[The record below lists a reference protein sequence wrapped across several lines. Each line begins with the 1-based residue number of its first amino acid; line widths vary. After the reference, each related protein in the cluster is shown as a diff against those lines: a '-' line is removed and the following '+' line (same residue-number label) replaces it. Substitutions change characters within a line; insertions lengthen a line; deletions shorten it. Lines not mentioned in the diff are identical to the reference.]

1 MFLLRKI
8 QKIAI
13 GWQKTNMVVLLL
25 FCSIGISAQTQSNAL
40 PKPSENQLRWQDM
53 EMYAFIHYSLN
64 TYTDQEWGFGNE
76 DPKLFN
82 PSSLDCR
89 QWARVCKQAG
99 MRGIIF
105 TAKHHCGFCMWPSAF
120 TEYSVKNSPWKN
132 GKGDVVR
139 ELADA
144 CREEGLKFAVYLSP
158 WDRNHPEYG
167 KPAYVTYFRNQL
179 RELLTNYGD
188 IFEVWFDGANGGDGW
203 YGGANETRRIDGKT
217 YYGWAE
223 TFRMIRELQPK
234 AVIWNDGGDR
244 GDLRWVGTEAGN
256 VGETNWSMMPGKGD
270 TPWHM
275 LHYGV
280 EDGDV
285 WCPGET
291 NTSIRPGWFYHET
304 ENEHVKSLSKL
315 MDTYYKSVG
324 RNSTLLLNFPIAP
337 NGRIHPNDSLRG
349 IAFKKMIDE
358 VFETDLVKKAKKK
371 THGNV
376 TLIEFQKPTPFN
388 RFVVEEDIRQGQR
401 VKKFSLEAFV
411 DGKWQPLKDALVEGS
426 DGLTTI
432 GHRRIICFP
441 TVNAT
446 KLRFTVTDSKSVPII
461 KRTSVYLA
469 PELTGD
475 IPDSGEK
482 RSSNLHYFFSN
493 PRQMMIDWDTEQTI
507 SAFRYLPSQNTKE
520 GTVTHYTL
528 WASTD
533 WTNWTKLASG
543 EFSNIVN
550 NPIWQTIKFPATKA
564 RILKFDADRLASG
577 ERMAFDDFEVV
588 VGEPLGFR
596 NPVLPGFHADP
607 SVCRAGNDFYL
618 VNSTFQYFPGVP
630 VFHSKDLVNWEQVGN
645 CLTRP
650 SQVDLK
656 GTDGNN
662 GIYAPTIRYNNGRFY
677 MVTTVFPSRR
687 HFYVWTDNP
696 AGEWSEPVV
705 IDFAVGSC
713 DPTLYF
719 EDDKC
724 YFLWK
729 EGDIKICEIDVKTG
743 RQLGEI
749 HHLGT
754 GLGGRYP
761 EGPHIYKKDGYY
773 YLLLAEGGT
782 EHGHHVN
789 ILRSKNLFGPYQPN
803 PDNPIL
809 SHFNMK
815 MQNSQI
821 QGLGHADLV
830 QAPDSSWWM
839 ICLGYRTSGYLQHV
853 MGRETMLAPV
863 RWEQG
868 GWPVVNGDGTLQTD
882 MKCNTLPLV
891 AMMKDPVRE
900 EFDYIKRNAPK
911 DSYHSLGLPMGW
923 MSLCN
928 PDHSRYSLTE
938 RKGWLRLRPSTTGLS
953 ETASP
958 TFIARRQ
965 TELNFTATAL
975 FDLSHLSEG
984 MQAGITAYAAPLNH
998 YDVVAEKRNE
1008 QIIIKSNVRL
1018 GQTSHSEKEFALS
1031 GSRAYLRITSDKDFY
1046 YLQASSDGKNF
1057 VELAKME
1064 YRFLSTETIG
1074 GFTGVML
1081 GLFAQC
1087 GNETSGGYADVDWFE
1102 YLIQ

>member
-1 MFLLRKI
+1 MTMKR
-8 QKIAI
+8 IAVI
-13 GWQKTNMVVLLL
+13 IMMVSA
-25 FCSIGISAQTQSNAL
+25 CITMRAQTRYAPFRPL
-40 PKPSENQLRWQDM
+40 PNENQLRWQDM

-82 PSSLDCR
+82 PSDLDCR
-89 QWARVCKQAG
+89 QWVRVCKQAG
-99 MRGIIF
+99 MKGIIF
-105 TAKHHCGFCMWPSAF
+105 TAKHHCGFCMWPSAY
-120 TEYSVKNSPWKN
+120 TEYSVKNTPWKN

-158 WDRNHPEYG
+158 WDRNHKDYGRPE
-167 KPAYVTYFRNQL
+167 YVTYFRNQL
-179 RELLTNYGD
+179 RELLTNYGE

-203 YGGANETRRIDGKT
+203 YGGANETRKIDGKT

-256 VGETNWSMMPGKGD
+256 VGETNWSLMPSKGD

-358 VFETDLVKKAKKK
+358 VFKTDLAEKAK
-371 THGNV
+371 
-376 TLIEFQKPTPFN
+376 IETKASETIIDFGKPTVFN
-388 RFVVEEDIRQGQR
+388 RFLAEEDIALGQR
-401 VKKFSLEAFV
+401 VKKFTLEALV
-411 DGKWQPLKDALVEGS
+411 DGKWQSLKDALVENG

-441 TVNAT
+441 TVKAT
-446 KLRFTVTDSKSVPII
+446 QLRFTITDAKAEPII
-461 KRTSVYLA
+461 KKMGVYLA
-469 PELTGD
+469 PELNAD
-475 IPDSGEK
+475 IPNSGEK
-482 RSSNLHYFFSN
+482 KSSGLHIFFSS
-493 PRQMMIDWDTEQTI
+493 PTQMMIDWDKEQTI
-507 SAFRYLPSQNTKE
+507 TSFRYLPPHNTKD
-520 GTVTHYTL
+520 GTITHYTL
-528 WASTD
+528 WASSD
-533 WTNWTKLASG
+533 WNNWTKLASG

-564 RILKFDADRLASG
+564 RILKFDAERLAAG
-577 ERMAFDDFEVV
+577 ERMAFGDIEVV
-588 VGEPLGFR
+588 TELNAQGFK

-607 SVCRAGNDFYL
+607 SVCRVGDDFYL

-630 VFHSKDLVNWEQVGN
+630 VFHSKDLVNWEQIGN

-650 SQVDLK
+650 SQIDLK
-656 GTDGNN
+656 ETDGNS

-687 HFYVWTDNP
+687 HFYVWTDHP
-696 AGEWSEPVV
+696 DGEWSEPIV
-705 IDFAVGSC
+705 IDFAIGSC

-729 EGDIKICEIDVKTG
+729 EGDIKICEIDVETG
-743 RQLGEI
+743 KQLGEI

-789 ILRSKNLFGPYQPN
+789 ILRSRSLFGPYESN
-803 PDNPIL
+803 PANPIL

-815 MQNSQI
+815 MQNSPI

-830 QAPDSSWWM
+830 QATDSTWWI

-863 RWEQG
+863 TWEKG

-882 MKCNTLPLV
+882 MKCRTLPLV
-891 AMMKDPVRE
+891 PMAKDPIKE
-900 EFDYIKRNAPK
+900 EFDYIKRNVPK

-928 PDHSRYSLTE
+928 PDYTKYSLSE
-938 RKGWLRLRPSTTGLS
+938 RKGWLRLRPSTTDLS
-953 ETASP
+953 TTANP
-958 TFIARRQ
+958 TFVARRQ
-965 TELNFTATAL
+965 TELNFSATAL
-975 FDLSHLSEG
+975 LDLSHLTEG

-998 YDVVAEKRNE
+998 YDVVAEKRNGT
-1008 QIIIKSNVRL
+1008 IYIKSNVRL
-1018 GQTSHSEKEFALS
+1018 GQTSHSEKDFPLN
-1031 GSRAYLRITSDKDFY
+1031 GTRAYLRITSDKDYY
-1046 YLQASSDGKNF
+1046 YLQASSDGTNF
-1057 VELAKME
+1057 IELAKME

-1081 GLFAQC
+1081 GLFAQS
-1087 GNETSGGYADVDWFE
+1087 NSKTNGYVDIDWFE
-1102 YLIQ
+1102 YK

>member
-1 MFLLRKI
+1 MFLLRKK

-25 FCSIGISAQTQSNAL
+25 FCSFGISAQTQSNAL

-144 CREEGLKFAVYLSP
+144 CREEGLKFAVYISP
-158 WDRNHPEYG
+158 WDRNHPDYG

-358 VFETDLVKKAKKK
+358 VFKTDLVKKAKKK

-376 TLIEFQKPTPFN
+376 TLIEFQKPTSFN
-388 RFVVEEDIRQGQR
+388 RFVAEEDIRQGQR
-401 VKKFSLEAFV
+401 VKKFTLEAFV

-446 KLRFTVTDSKSVPII
+446 KLCFTVTDSKAEPII

-482 RSSNLHYFFSN
+482 RSSSLHYFFSN

-507 SAFRYLPSQNTKE
+507 SAFRYLPPQNTKD

-528 WASTD
+528 WASSD
-533 WTNWTKLASG
+533 WSNWTKLAMG

-550 NPIWQTIKFPATKA
+550 NPIWQTIKFPTTKA

-588 VGEPLGFR
+588 VGEPEGFK

-607 SVCRAGNDFYL
+607 SVCRAGDDFYL

-656 GTDGNN
+656 GTDGNS

-705 IDFAVGSC
+705 IDFAIGSC

-743 RQLGEI
+743 KQLGEI
-749 HHLGT
+749 HHLGV

-789 ILRSKNLFGPYQPN
+789 ILRSKNLFGPYQSN

-821 QGLGHADLV
+821 QGLGHADLI

-882 MKCNTLPLV
+882 MKCKTLPLV
-891 AMMKDPVRE
+891 AMPKDPVKE
-900 EFDYIKRNAPK
+900 EFDYIKRDAPK

-928 PDHSRYSLTE
+928 PDYSRYSLTE
-938 RKGWLRLRPSTTGLS
+938 RKGWLRLRPSTTDLS

-958 TFIARRQ
+958 TFVARRQ

-998 YDVVAEKRNE
+998 YDVVAEKRSG

-1031 GSRAYLRITSDKDFY
+1031 GSRAYLRITSDKEFY

-1087 GNETSGGYADVDWFE
+1087 GNETSGGYADVDWYE

>member
-1 MFLLRKI
+1 MKKTILLT
-8 QKIAI
+8 A
-13 GWQKTNMVVLLL
+13 LLL
-25 FCSIGISAQTQSNAL
+25 QT
-40 PKPSENQLRWQDM
+40 
-53 EMYAFIHYSLN
+53 
-64 TYTDQEWGFGNE
+64 
-76 DPKLFN
+76 LF
-82 PSSLDCR
+82 
-89 QWARVCKQAG
+89 A
-99 MRGIIF
+99 
-105 TAKHHCGFCMWPSAF
+105 
-120 TEYSVKNSPWKN
+120 
-132 GKGDVVR
+132 
-139 ELADA
+139 
-144 CREEGLKFAVYLSP
+144 
-158 WDRNHPEYG
+158 
-167 KPAYVTYFRNQL
+167 
-179 RELLTNYGD
+179 
-188 IFEVWFDGANGGDGW
+188 
-203 YGGANETRRIDGKT
+203 
-217 YYGWAE
+217 
-223 TFRMIRELQPK
+223 
-234 AVIWNDGGDR
+234 
-244 GDLRWVGTEAGN
+244 
-256 VGETNWSMMPGKGD
+256 WS
-270 TPWHM
+270 
-275 LHYGV
+275 
-280 EDGDV
+280 
-285 WCPGET
+285 
-291 NTSIRPGWFYHET
+291 
-304 ENEHVKSLSKL
+304 
-315 MDTYYKSVG
+315 
-324 RNSTLLLNFPIAP
+324 
-337 NGRIHPNDSLRG
+337 
-349 IAFKKMIDE
+349 
-358 VFETDLVKKAKKK
+358 
-371 THGNV
+371 
-376 TLIEFQKPTPFN
+376 Q
-388 RFVVEEDIRQGQR
+388 
-401 VKKFSLEAFV
+401 
-411 DGKWQPLKDALVEGS
+411 
-426 DGLTTI
+426 
-432 GHRRIICFP
+432 
-441 TVNAT
+441 
-446 KLRFTVTDSKSVPII
+446 
-461 KRTSVYLA
+461 
-469 PELTGD
+469 
-475 IPDSGEK
+475 
-482 RSSNLHYFFSN
+482 
-493 PRQMMIDWDTEQTI
+493 
-507 SAFRYLPSQNTKE
+507 
-520 GTVTHYTL
+520 
-528 WASTD
+528 
-533 WTNWTKLASG
+533 
-543 EFSNIVN
+543 
-550 NPIWQTIKFPATKA
+550 
-564 RILKFDADRLASG
+564 
-577 ERMAFDDFEVV
+577 
-588 VGEPLGFR
+588 GFR

-607 SVCRAGNDFYL
+607 SVCRAGDDFYL

-656 GTDGNN
+656 GTDGNS

-729 EGDIKICEIDVKTG
+729 EGDIKICEIDVETG

-821 QGLGHADLV
+821 QGLGHADLI

-839 ICLGYRTSGYLQHV
+839 ICLGYRISGYLQHV

-882 MKCNTLPLV
+882 MKCKTLPLV
-891 AMMKDPVRE
+891 PMMKDLVRE
-900 EFDYIKRNAPK
+900 EFDYIKRDAPK

-928 PDHSRYSLTE
+928 PDYSRYSLTE
-938 RKGWLRLRPSTTGLS
+938 RKGWLRLRPSTTDLS

-998 YDVVAEKRNE
+998 YDVVAEKRNG

-1018 GQTSHSEKEFALS
+1018 GQTRHSEKEFALS
-1031 GSRAYLRITSDKDFY
+1031 GTRAYLRITSDKDFY
-1046 YLQASSDGKNF
+1046 YLLASSDGKDF

-1081 GLFAQC
+1081 GLFTQSD
-1087 GNETSGGYADVDWFE
+1087 NETGAGYADVDWFE

>member
-1 MFLLRKI
+1 M
-8 QKIAI
+8 
-13 GWQKTNMVVLLL
+13 KTTIISLLL
-25 FCSIGISAQTQSNAL
+25 LLCVDASSQTL
-40 PKPSENQLRWQDM
+40 PKPTENQLRWQEM

-105 TAKHHCGFCMWPSAF
+105 TAKHHCGFCMWPSKY

-158 WDRNHPEYG
+158 WDRNHPDYG
-167 KPAYVTYFRNQL
+167 KPEYVTYFRNQL

-291 NTSIRPGWFYHET
+291 NTSIRPGWFYH
-304 ENEHVKSLSKL
+304 VKSLSKL

-337 NGRIHPNDSLRG
+337 NGRIHPTDSLRG

-358 VFETDLVKKAKKK
+358 VFRTDLAERAKKEVK
-371 THGNV
+371 GAETVIDFG
-376 TLIEFQKPTPFN
+376 KPTSFN
-388 RFVVEEDIRQGQR
+388 RFVAEEDIRQGQR
-401 VKKFSLEAFV
+401 VKKFSLEALV
-411 DGKWQPLKDALVEGS
+411 DGEWLPLGDALVEGS

-432 GHRRIICFP
+432 GHRRIVCFP

-446 KLRFTVTDSKSVPII
+446 KLRFAVTDSKCEPII

-469 PELTGD
+469 PELTDD

-507 SAFRYLPSQNTKE
+507 SAFRYLPPQNTKD

-533 WTNWTKLASG
+533 WTNWTKLAAG

-577 ERMAFDDFEVV
+577 ERMAFDDFEV
-588 VGEPLGFR
+588 
-596 NPVLPGFHADP
+596 
-607 SVCRAGNDFYL
+607 
-618 VNSTFQYFPGVP
+618 
-630 VFHSKDLVNWEQVGN
+630 
-645 CLTRP
+645 
-650 SQVDLK
+650 
-656 GTDGNN
+656 
-662 GIYAPTIRYNNGRFY
+662 I
-677 MVTTVFPSRR
+677 
-687 HFYVWTDNP
+687 
-696 AGEWSEPVV
+696 
-705 IDFAVGSC
+705 
-713 DPTLYF
+713 
-719 EDDKC
+719 
-724 YFLWK
+724 K
-729 EGDIKICEIDVKTG
+729 E
-743 RQLGEI
+743 
-749 HHLGT
+749 
-754 GLGGRYP
+754 
-761 EGPHIYKKDGYY
+761 
-773 YLLLAEGGT
+773 
-782 EHGHHVN
+782 
-789 ILRSKNLFGPYQPN
+789 
-803 PDNPIL
+803 
-809 SHFNMK
+809 
-815 MQNSQI
+815 
-821 QGLGHADLV
+821 
-830 QAPDSSWWM
+830 
-839 ICLGYRTSGYLQHV
+839 
-853 MGRETMLAPV
+853 
-863 RWEQG
+863 
-868 GWPVVNGDGTLQTD
+868 
-882 MKCNTLPLV
+882 
-891 AMMKDPVRE
+891 
-900 EFDYIKRNAPK
+900 
-911 DSYHSLGLPMGW
+911 
-923 MSLCN
+923 
-928 PDHSRYSLTE
+928 
-938 RKGWLRLRPSTTGLS
+938 
-953 ETASP
+953 
-958 TFIARRQ
+958 
-965 TELNFTATAL
+965 
-975 FDLSHLSEG
+975 
-984 MQAGITAYAAPLNH
+984 
-998 YDVVAEKRNE
+998 
-1008 QIIIKSNVRL
+1008 
-1018 GQTSHSEKEFALS
+1018 
-1031 GSRAYLRITSDKDFY
+1031 
-1046 YLQASSDGKNF
+1046 
-1057 VELAKME
+1057 
-1064 YRFLSTETIG
+1064 
-1074 GFTGVML
+1074 
-1081 GLFAQC
+1081 
-1087 GNETSGGYADVDWFE
+1087 
-1102 YLIQ
+1102 

>member
-1 MFLLRKI
+1 MIKLYKVIAVALLMAMMDTK
-8 QKIAI
+8 A
-13 GWQKTNMVVLLL
+13 
-25 FCSIGISAQTQSNAL
+25 NAETASTA
-40 PKPSENQLRWQDM
+40 PCGPVPTDNQLRWQDM

-76 DPKLFN
+76 ALELFN
-82 PSSLDCR
+82 PSDLDCR

-99 MRGIIF
+99 MKGIIF
-105 TAKHHCGFCMWPSAF
+105 TAKHHCGFCMWPSEY
-120 TEYSVKNSPWKN
+120 TEYSVKNTPWKN

-158 WDRNHPEYG
+158 WDRNHPDYG

-358 VFETDLVKKAKKK
+358 VFKTDLAKNAKVK
-371 THGNV
+371 TQGNV
-376 TLIEFQKPTPFN
+376 TLVEFQKPTPFN
-388 RFVVEEDIRQGQR
+388 RFVAEEDIRQGQR
-401 VKKFSLEAFV
+401 VKKFTLEALV
-411 DGKWQPLKDALVEGS
+411 DGKWLPLKDALVEGS

-432 GHRRIICFP
+432 GHRRIVCFP

-446 KLRFTVTDSKSVPII
+446 KLRFTVTDSKAEPII

-469 PELTGD
+469 PELTDD

-507 SAFRYLPSQNTKE
+507 SAFRYLPPQNSKD

-528 WASTD
+528 WASSD

-588 VGEPLGFR
+588 TGEPEGFK

-607 SVCRAGNDFYL
+607 SVCRAGDDFYL

-656 GTDGNN
+656 GTDGNS

-729 EGDIKICEIDVKTG
+729 EGDIKICEIDVETG
-743 RQLGEI
+743 KQLGEI
-749 HHLGT
+749 HHLGV

-803 PDNPIL
+803 PANPIL

-882 MKCNTLPLV
+882 MKCQTLPLV
-891 AMMKDPVRE
+891 AMPKDPIRE
-900 EFDYIKRNAPK
+900 EFDYIKRDAPK

-928 PDHSRYSLTE
+928 PDYSRYSLTE
-938 RKGWLRLRPSTTGLS
+938 RKGWLRMRPSTTDLS

-958 TFIARRQ
+958 TFVARRQ

-975 FDLSHLSEG
+975 FDLSHLSES

-998 YDVVAEKRNE
+998 YDVVAEKRNG

-1018 GQTSHSEKEFALS
+1018 GQTSHSEKEFTLS
-1031 GSRAYLRITSDKDFY
+1031 GTRAYLRITSDKDFY

-1087 GNETSGGYADVDWFE
+1087 DNETGAGYADVDWFE
-1102 YLIQ
+1102 YLTQ